1 MMLPAIARSN
11 ETPITQIA
19 KDFGISEAVIR
30 RWLAK
35 AHVEDGLKP
44 ATA

>member
-1 MMLPAIARSN
+1 MMLPAIARRN
-11 ETPITQIA
+11 ETPIVQIA

-30 RWLAK
+30 RWLANS
-35 AHVEDGLKP
+35 HVEDGLKP

>member
-19 KDFGISEAVIR
+19 KDFGISEAVNR
-30 RWLAK
+30 RGLAK